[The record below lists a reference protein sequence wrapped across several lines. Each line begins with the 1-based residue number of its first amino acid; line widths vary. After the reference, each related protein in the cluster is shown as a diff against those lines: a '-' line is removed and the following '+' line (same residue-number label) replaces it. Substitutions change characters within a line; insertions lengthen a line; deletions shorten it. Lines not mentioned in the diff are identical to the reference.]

1 MKARTRAR
9 AVALKALYE
18 IDLTG
23 HPPAAVLDA
32 RLAEEPLEPRLA
44 AFARRLVQGV
54 IPMRPWLDQYIA
66 QHAPEWPVEQ
76 LPVVDRNILRLAL
89 WEMSLDPEGTPA
101 KVVINE
107 AVELAKTFGGT
118 SSPRFVNGVLGS
130 LVQHLD
136 AIRTHL
142 QSLQP
147 QTS

>member
-1 MKARTRAR
+1 MKARTKAR

-23 HPPAAVLDA
+23 HPPAAVLET

-54 IPMRPWLDQYIA
+54 LPMRPWLDEYIA
-66 QHAPEWPVEQ
+66 RHAPEWPVEQ

-89 WEMSLDPEGTPA
+89 WEMTLDPEGTPA

-107 AVELAKTFGGT
+107 AVELAKTFGGA

-130 LVQHLD
+130 LARELD
-136 AIRTHL
+136 AVRAHL
-142 QSLQP
+142 QGLQP
-147 QTS
+147 QVS